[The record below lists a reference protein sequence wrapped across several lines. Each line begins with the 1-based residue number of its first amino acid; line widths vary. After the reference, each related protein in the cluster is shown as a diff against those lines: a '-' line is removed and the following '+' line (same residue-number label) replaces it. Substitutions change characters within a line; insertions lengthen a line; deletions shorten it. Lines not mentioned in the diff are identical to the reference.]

1 MMKKI
6 SPREL
11 RRLQSRMM
19 ESLGLNIKEQG
30 VADEV
35 IIRFQDKE
43 VLIRNPS
50 VMVMQFG
57 DETIYHLVGG
67 SIEIRTKMHEEVT
80 QAYEPSPEDVSLV
93 ALQAGVSEEE
103 ARKALIEAGGD
114 LAKAILLL
122 KSK

>member
-1 MMKKI
+1 MKKI
-6 SPREL
+6 SSREL

-30 VADEV
+30 LAEEV
-35 IIRFQDKE
+35 IIRFQGRE

-50 VMVMQFG
+50 VMVMQLG
-57 DETIYHLVGG
+57 DETMYHILGG
-67 SIEIRTKMHEEVT
+67 EVEVKTKERGE
-80 QAYEPSPEDVSLV
+80 AAPSYEPSPDDISLV

-103 ARKALIEAGGD
+103 ARKALIDAGGD